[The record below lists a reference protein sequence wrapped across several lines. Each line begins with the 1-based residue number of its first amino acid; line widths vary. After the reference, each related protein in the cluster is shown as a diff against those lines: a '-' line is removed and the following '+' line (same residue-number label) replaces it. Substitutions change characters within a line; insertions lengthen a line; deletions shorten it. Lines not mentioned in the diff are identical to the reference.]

1 MMTKPFMTH
10 LPSLSSNSKVR
21 ISLSLDSSGYS
32 GLVQEKLSS
41 SNIKVGDTIS
51 IKKNGEEYVG
61 LLMPRSQVG
70 SDEFHVIIKL
80 ESGYNIGI
88 KLDLGTEVRRIKAG
102 KKKQPTP
109 AEKEPDVKGL
119 PTASIL
125 STGGTIASKVD
136 YRTGAVNP
144 ALSAQDLY
152 DTVPELRE
160 YANVHAKVIMSV
172 LSENIYPTDWTK
184 IARSVA
190 SEIKDGTDGVVIA
203 HGTDT
208 LGFTSAAMS
217 FALQNLPVPVV
228 LVGSQRSSDRPSSDA
243 AMNLIGAINL
253 ATRADAAEVF
263 VLMHAE
269 TGDSYLHAHRG
280 TRTRKLHTSRRDAF
294 QSVNDYPIFS
304 VTGEDVKELRPP
316 LLRRESERKL
326 TLKPKFEEKVALVK
340 TNPGIEGLV
349 IEQFV
354 DTGYKGIIIE
364 GTGLGHAP
372 DRLQPS
378 IKKAI
383 DAGIVVAMCS
393 QCLFGRID
401 MNVYRSGVELLDI
414 GVVPCED
421 MLPETALVKLM
432 WVLANSKDQE
442 AAKQLLLKPLA
453 GEIDMRSEES
463 EYVSSLGG
471 D

>member
-1 MMTKPFMTH
+1 MTH
-10 LPSLSSNSKVR
+10 LTSLNSNSKVR
-21 ISLSLDSSGYS
+21 ISLSLDNSGYS
-32 GLVQEKLSS
+32 GLVLEKFSS

-61 LLMPRSQVG
+61 VLMPRSHVG
-70 SDEFHVIIKL
+70 SDQFHVIIKL

-88 KLDLGTEVRRIKAG
+88 KLDQNSEVHRIKTG
-102 KKKQPTP
+102 KKKRTAP
-109 AEKEPDVKGL
+109 AEKEPETKDL
-119 PTASIL
+119 PIASIL

-152 DTVPELRE
+152 DTVPELRN
-160 YANVHAKVIMSV
+160 YATIHAKVIMSV
-172 LSENIYPTDWTK
+172 LSENIQPKDWTK

-208 LGFTSAAMS
+208 LGFTSAALS

-269 TGDSYLHAHRG
+269 IGDSFLHAHRG
-280 TRTRKLHTSRRDAF
+280 TRVRKLHTSRRDAF
-294 QSVNDYPIFS
+294 QSVNDYPLFS
-304 VTGEDVKELRPP
+304 VSGEDVKELRPP

-326 TLKPKFEEKVALVK
+326 ILKPKFEEKVALVK
-340 TNPGIEGLV
+340 TNPGIEGPV
-349 IEQFV
+349 IDQFV
-354 DTGYKGIIIE
+354 ETGYRGIVIE

-372 DRLQPS
+372 DHLQPS
-378 IKKAI
+378 IKRAI
-383 DAGIVVAMCS
+383 DAGIVVAMSS

-421 MLPETALVKLM
+421 MLPETTLIKLM
-432 WVLANSKDQE
+432 WVLANTKDQE

-463 EYVSSLGG
+463 EYVTSLGG

>member
-1 MMTKPFMTH
+1 
-10 LPSLSSNSKVR
+10 
-21 ISLSLDSSGYS
+21 LSLDNSGYS
-32 GLVQEKLSS
+32 GLVLEKLSS

-51 IKKNGEEYVG
+51 IKKDGEEYVG
-61 LLMPRSQVG
+61 VLMPRSQVG
-70 SDEFHVIIKL
+70 SDQFHIIIKL
-80 ESGYNIGI
+80 ETGYNIGI
-88 KLDLGTEVRRIKAG
+88 KLNQESELHRIKTG
-102 KKKQPTP
+102 KKKRSVP
-109 AEKEPDVKGL
+109 AEKEPDTKNL

-136 YRTGAVNP
+136 YQTGAVNP

-152 DTVPELRE
+152 DTVPELRN
-160 YANVHAKVIMSV
+160 YANVRAKVIMSV
-172 LSENIYPTDWTK
+172 LSEDIQPNDWTK

-190 SEIKDGTDGVVIA
+190 SEIKAGTDGVVIA

-208 LGFTSAAMS
+208 LGLTSAALS

-243 AMNLIGAINL
+243 AMNLIGAITL

-294 QSVNDYPIFS
+294 QSVNDYPLFR
-304 VTGEDVKELRPP
+304 VVGEDVRELRPP
-316 LLRRESERKL
+316 QLRRDTERKL

-340 TNPGIEGLV
+340 TNPGIEGSL
-349 IEQFV
+349 IDHYV
-354 DTGYKGIIIE
+354 DTGYRGIMIE

-372 DRLQPS
+372 SRLQLS
-378 IKKAI
+378 IKKAV
-383 DAGIVVAMCS
+383 DTGLVVAMSS
-393 QCLFGRID
+393 QCLFGRVD
-401 MNVYRSGVELLDI
+401 LNVYRSGVELLDI

-432 WVLANSKDQE
+432 WVLANTKNQE
-442 AAKQLLLKPLA
+442 AAKELLLKPLV

-471 D
+471 K

>member
-1 MMTKPFMTH
+1 M
-10 LPSLSSNSKVR
+10 
-21 ISLSLDSSGYS
+21 SLDDSGYS
-32 GLVQEKLSS
+32 GLVLDKLSS
-41 SNIKVGDTIS
+41 SKVKVGDTIRVERDE
-51 IKKNGEEYVG
+51 EEYVG
-61 LLMPRSQVG
+61 ILMPRSQVG
-70 SDEFHVIIKL
+70 SDQFHVIIKI

-88 KLDLGTEVRRIKAG
+88 KLNQDSKVHKIKSG
-102 KKKQPTP
+102 KKKRVLQT
-109 AEKEPDVKGL
+109 EKEVIRKNL

-136 YRTGAVNP
+136 YQTGAVNP

-152 DTVPELRE
+152 DTVPELGN
-160 YANVHAKVIMSV
+160 YANVRARVIMSV
-172 LSENIYPTDWTK
+172 LSENIRPSDWTK
-184 IARSVA
+184 IARSVV
-190 SEIKDGTDGVVIA
+190 SEIKASSDGVVIA

-208 LGFTSAAMS
+208 LGFTSAALS
-217 FALQNLPVPVV
+217 FALQNLPVPIV

-280 TRTRKLHTSRRDAF
+280 TRVRKLHTSRRDAF
-294 QSVNDYPIFS
+294 QSINDYPIFR
-304 VTGEDVKELRPP
+304 VNDTDVMELRIP
-316 LLRRESERKL
+316 LRRRNIERKL
-326 TLKPKFEEKVALVK
+326 TLKPKFEERVSLVK
-340 TNPGIEGLV
+340 THPVVEASLIDFYVES
-349 IEQFV
+349 
-354 DTGYKGIIIE
+354 GYKGIVIE

-378 IKKAI
+378 IKNAI
-383 DAGIVVAMCS
+383 DEGIVVVMSS

-414 GVVPCED
+414 GVVPCEN
-421 MLPETALVKLM
+421 MFPETALVKLM
-432 WVLANSKDQE
+432 WVLANSRDQDS
-442 AAKQLLLKPLA
+442 AKSLFLKPLA

-463 EYVSSLGG
+463 EYVTNLGG

>member
-1 MMTKPFMTH
+1 MMTKPFMSH

-21 ISLSLDSSGYS
+21 IPLSLDNSGYS
-32 GLVQEKLSS
+32 GLVLEKLSS
-41 SNIKVGDTIS
+41 SNIKVGDTLS
-51 IKKNGEEYVG
+51 IKKDDEEYVG
-61 LLMPRSQVG
+61 VLMPRSQVG
-70 SDEFHVIIKL
+70 SDQFHVIIKL

-88 KLDLGTEVRRIKAG
+88 KLDQGSEVNRIKAG
-102 KKKQPTP
+102 KKKRTTP

-152 DTVPELRE
+152 DTVPELRN
-160 YANVHAKVIMSV
+160 YSKVNAKVIMSV
-172 LSENIYPTDWTK
+172 LSENIRPSDWTK
-184 IARSVA
+184 IAHSVA
-190 SEIKDGTDGVVIA
+190 SEIKEGADGVVIA

-208 LGFTSAAMS
+208 LGFTSAALS

-243 AMNLIGAINL
+243 AMNLIGAITL
-253 ATRADAAEVF
+253 ATKADAAEVF
-263 VLMHAE
+263 ILMHAE

-280 TRTRKLHTSRRDAF
+280 TRARKLHSSRRDAF

-304 VTGEDVKELRPP
+304 VTGEEVKELRVP
-316 LLRRESERKL
+316 LLRRNKERKL

-340 TNPGIEGLV
+340 TNPGIEALTIDHLV
-349 IEQFV
+349 E
-354 DTGYKGIIIE
+354 TGYRGIVIE

-383 DAGIVVAMCS
+383 DAGIVVAMTT
-393 QCLFGRID
+393 QCLFGRVD

-414 GVVPCED
+414 GVIPCED
-421 MLPETALVKLM
+421 MIPETALVKLM
-432 WVLANSKDQE
+432 WVLANTKDQE
-442 AAKQLLLKPLA
+442 TAKELLTKPLA

-463 EYVSSLGG
+463 EYVKGLGG

>member
-1 MMTKPFMTH
+1 M
-10 LPSLSSNSKVR
+10 
-21 ISLSLDSSGYS
+21 SLDESGYV
-32 GLVQEKLSS
+32 GLVLEKLSS
-41 SNIKVGDTIS
+41 SNIKVGDTIRV
-51 IKKNGEEYVG
+51 KRNEEEYVG
-61 LLMPRSQVG
+61 VLMPRSQVG
-70 SDEFHVIIKL
+70 SDQFHLVLKL

-88 KLDLGTEVRRIKAG
+88 KLGQDSQVYRISSSR
-102 KKKQPTP
+102 KKQPVS
-109 AEKEPDVKGL
+109 AEKELTRKNL

-136 YRTGAVNP
+136 YQTGAVNP

-152 DTVPELRE
+152 DTVPELGN
-160 YANVHAKVIMSV
+160 YANVRAKVIMSV
-172 LSENIYPTDWTK
+172 LSENIQPNDWTK

-190 SEIKDGTDGVVIA
+190 TEIKAGSDGVVIA

-208 LGFTSAAMS
+208 LGFTAAALS
-217 FALQNLPVPVV
+217 FALQNLPVPIV

-253 ATRADAAEVF
+253 ATRADAAAVF

-269 TGDSYLHAHRG
+269 TGDSYLHAHLG

-294 QSVNDYPIFS
+294 QSVNSYPVYRVGGQDIM
-304 VTGEDVKELRPP
+304 ELRSPP
-316 LLRRESERKL
+316 YRRNTERKL
-326 TLKPKFEEKVALVK
+326 NMKPKFEEKVALVK
-340 TNPGIEGLV
+340 TNPSIETSL
-349 IEQFV
+349 IDLFV
-354 DTGYKGIIIE
+354 ERGYKGILIE

-383 DAGIVVAMCS
+383 DAGIVVAMSS
-393 QCLFGRID
+393 QCLFGRIN

-414 GVVPCED
+414 GVVPSED
-421 MLPETALVKLM
+421 MFPETALVKLM
-432 WVLANSKDQE
+432 WVLANTKDPE
-442 AAKQLLLKPLA
+442 SAKTLFLKSLA

-463 EYVSSLGG
+463 EYAKTLGG

>member
-1 MMTKPFMTH
+1 M
-10 LPSLSSNSKVR
+10 
-21 ISLSLDSSGYS
+21 SLDNSGYS
-32 GLVQEKLSS
+32 GLVLEKLSKT
-41 SNIKVGDTIS
+41 NINVGDTIS
-51 IKKNGEEYVG
+51 IKKNGEEYIGV
-61 LLMPRSQVG
+61 LMPRSQVG
-70 SDEFHVIIKL
+70 SDQFHVIIKL
-80 ESGYNIGI
+80 ETGYNIGI
-88 KLDLGTEVRRIKAG
+88 KLDQDSEVHRIKAG
-102 KKKQPTP
+102 KKKRTTPTEQEP
-109 AEKEPDVKGL
+109 AAKSL

-152 DTVPELRE
+152 DTVPELRN
-160 YANVHAKVIMSV
+160 YAKVNAKVIMSV
-172 LSENIYPTDWTK
+172 LSENIRPSDWTK

-190 SEIKDGTDGVVIA
+190 SEIKDGTNGVIIA

-208 LGFTSAAMS
+208 LGFTSAALS

-253 ATRADAAEVF
+253 ATKADAAEVF

-280 TRTRKLHTSRRDAF
+280 TRVRKLHTSRRDAF

-304 VTGEDVKELRPP
+304 VTGEDVKQLHPP
-316 LLRRESERKL
+316 LLRRNSERKL
-326 TLKPKFEEKVALVK
+326 ALKPKFEEKVALVK
-340 TNPGIEGLV
+340 TNPGIEASV
-349 IEQFV
+349 IDLFV
-354 DTGYKGIIIE
+354 DTGYRGIVIE

-378 IKKAI
+378 IKTAI
-383 DAGIVVAMCS
+383 DAGIVVAMSS

-432 WVLANSKDQE
+432 WVLANTKDQE
-442 AAKQLLLKPLA
+442 AAKELLSKPLA